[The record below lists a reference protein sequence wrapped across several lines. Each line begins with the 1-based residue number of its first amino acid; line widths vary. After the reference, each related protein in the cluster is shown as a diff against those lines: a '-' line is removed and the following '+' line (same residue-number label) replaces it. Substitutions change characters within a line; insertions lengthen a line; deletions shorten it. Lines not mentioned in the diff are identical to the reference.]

1 MQFKY
6 RLFLLIV
13 IFFNSIYISN
23 AQQFTFP
30 DNYNVF
36 WTLQSVNSSESMPC
50 GGGDVGMNVWVENG
64 ELLFYFSRSGT
75 FDENNEFLK
84 LGRVRVKLTPNPLS
98 NNNFKQELELK
109 NGWIS
114 ISDNNGQISTQ
125 IKVWVDVFN
134 PIIYVDINCNK
145 PVHAKIAYESW
156 RYKDREFRKLER
168 FANSYKWTNL
178 EGIKKPK
185 DSISFQDNAIVFY
198 HQNPERTVFDVTFEQ
213 QGLDTLKEQ
222 VFNPLKNLTFGGILW
237 SENMVP
243 VNTLFGQYLD
253 TDYKGW
259 ELESSN
265 ATKKHNIALY
275 LFIEQS
281 QVTANSIEKW
291 LIQAKEVANKKK
303 EAAKNSQK
311 WWNDYWK
318 RSFITIETNTT
329 DKESIAWQV
338 GRNYQLFRYMLGCN
352 AFGTYPTKFNGGLFT
367 YDPSFTDSS
376 RSYTPDFRNW
386 GGGTF
391 TAQNQ
396 RLVYF
401 PMLRSGDFDM
411 MNSQFDFYNR
421 ILETAEFRSKA
432 YWGHQGACFTEQ
444 LENFGLPNCTEYGW
458 KRPNNFDKGLQYN
471 AWLEHQWDTSLEFC
485 LMILEQ
491 FFYSGKDI
499 SEYIDLIV
507 SCIVFFD
514 EHYQYLARQRGRKT
528 LDQNGHFV
536 MYPGSACE
544 TYKMAYNATSTI
556 AGLKTL
562 IEKALKL
569 PNKILNDSDRKLMR
583 SIYDRIPP
591 MSYRNIN
598 GYTTI
603 SPAKNW
609 ERVNNTETPQLYPVF
624 PWGQFGIGKSGLD
637 TARNT
642 YLFDPDAIKFRSHV
656 GWKQDNIF
664 AARLGLTDEAWKY
677 TSLKLKDSGRRFP
690 AFWGPGF
697 DWVPD
702 HNWGGSGMIGLQE
715 MLMQTNGDEIYLFPS
730 WPIDIDVHFKLHAPG
745 NTTVE
750 AQMINGTAEIIQV
763 IPESRKKDIYLNYNE

>member
-1 MQFKY
+1 MKFKY
-6 RLFLLIV
+6 RLFLLIAIV
-13 IFFNSIYISN
+13 LNSIYISF
-23 AQQFTFP
+23 AQNF
-30 DNYNVF
+30 NYPNDYNLS
-36 WTLQSVNSSESMPC
+36 WTSQSLNSSESMPC
-50 GGGDVGMNVWVENG
+50 GGGDIGTNVWVENG

-84 LGRVRVKLTPNPLS
+84 LGRVRVKLSPNPL
-98 NNNFKQELELK
+98 NDKIFKQELDLK

-114 ISDNNGQISTQ
+114 ISGNNGKTSAE
-125 IKVWVDVFN
+125 IKVWVDVYN
-134 PIIYVDINCNK
+134 PIIYVDINCSES
-145 PVHAKIAYESW
+145 VRAKVTYESW
-156 RYKDREFRKLER
+156 RYKDRDFRKLER
-168 FANSYKWTNL
+168 FANSYKWSNL
-178 EGIKKPK
+178 EGVKKTK
-185 DSISFQDNAIVFY
+185 DSISFQDNAIIFY
-198 HQNPERTVFDVTFEQ
+198 HQNPEKTVVDVTFEQ
-213 QGLDTLKEQ
+213 QGLDTLMEQ
-222 VFNPLKNLTFGGILW
+222 AFNPLKNLTFGGVLW
-237 SENMVP
+237 SQGMVP
-243 VNTLFGQYLD
+243 SNTHKGKYLD
-253 TDYKGW
+253 TDFKGW
-259 ELESSN
+259 MLESPNSR
-265 ATKKHNIALY
+265 KKHDFALY

-281 QVTANSIEKW
+281 PVNSNSARKW
-291 LIQAKEVANKKK
+291 LDLAKEVAEKKK
-303 EAAKNSQK
+303 ESAKNSQK
-311 WWNDYWK
+311 WWNDFWQ
-318 RSFITIETNTT
+318 RSFILIEPNNP
-329 DKESIAWQV
+329 DEESIAWQT

-367 YDPSFTDSS
+367 YDPRFTDST

-401 PMLRSGDFDM
+401 PMLKSGDFEM
-411 MNSQFDFYNR
+411 MKPQFDFYNR
-421 ILETAEFRSKA
+421 ILKTAELRSKA
-432 YWGHQGACFTEQ
+432 YWGHKGACFTEQ
-444 LENFGLPNCTEYGW
+444 LENFGLPNCAEYGW
-458 KRPNNFDKGLQYN
+458 KRPANFDKGLQYN

-491 FFYSGKDI
+491 FFYSGEDI
-499 SEYIDLIV
+499 SEYIDLII

-514 EHYQYLARQRGRKT
+514 EHYQYLARQRGKKS
-528 LDQNGHFV
+528 LDENGHIV
-536 MYPGSACE
+536 LYPGSACE
-544 TYKMAYNATSTI
+544 TYKMAYNASSTI

-562 IEKALKL
+562 IAKTLELPEKYIKE
-569 PNKILNDSDRKLMR
+569 SDRKLML

-591 MSYRNIN
+591 VSFRNIE

-609 ERVNNTETPQLYPVF
+609 ERVNNIETPQLYPVF
-624 PWGQFGIGKSGLD
+624 PWGVYGIGKSGLD

-642 YLFDPDAIKFRSHV
+642 YFFDPDAVKFRSHV

-664 AARLGLTDEAWKY
+664 AARLGLADEAWKY

-715 MLMQTNGDEIYLFPS
+715 MLMQVNGKEIYLFPA
-730 WPIDIDVHFKLHAPG
+730 WPNDLDVHFKLHAPD

-750 AQMINGTAEIIQV
+750 AKLINGILDIV
-763 IPESRKKDIYLNYNE
+763 RVLPESRMKDIRLGIKE